1 MPDDLMRD
9 AEKMYDA
16 VCRLVR
22 AYQSRDKERICCH
35 GITLSQ
41 WSALEIIVER
51 GPMGL
56 NALAEQ
62 LKLDKSTASRVV
74 EGIVRKAL
82 VGRVEDAEDRRAVRL
97 EARPS
102 GKQLYTD
109 VRNSLIAE
117 EAELIAAFSPEVRQS
132 AIGLIEQLGDKAQQR
147 GERVTKEACRAAS

>member
-1 MPDDLMRD
+1 MSDNLMQD

-22 AYQSRDKERICCH
+22 TYQSRDKERICCH

-97 EARPS
+97 EARKS
-102 GKQLYTD
+102 GKQLYAE

-132 AIGLIEQLGDKAQQR
+132 AIGLIEQLGDKAQQS
-147 GERVTKEACRAAS
+147 GERVTKKACRVAS